1 MVQHRTSASIVHFFQ
16 RTLTQS
22 THQFANMLEELFR
35 AVVKE
40 LIKPD
45 ALTEQMLELKALKK
59 ASGRATTAKAAGEIG
74 LIEEMLKTYAG

>member
-1 MVQHRTSASIVHFFQ
+1 
-16 RTLTQS
+16 
-22 THQFANMLEELFR
+22 MLEELFR

-59 ASGRATTAKAAGEIG
+59 ASGRATTAKAAGEMG